1 MSRALIALIA
11 ALSLLG
17 PPAQASES
25 PEATAQRLSERLD
38 RLDRDRELGGLA
50 IAEVGRARDAIREFS
65 AGSSRREDV
74 RRVQIGL
81 VEDLIAVAE
90 VTARAVAD
98 ENRVRALEQERAAM
112 LVEINRRDAE
122 SAQREAERLRLQS
135 LAREEEAE
143 RNRLMAEQALALTE
157 QSNEQA
163 ESERQRADQSRR
175 VAEARAREAE
185 LAKREAE
192 LAVAAAESLRIQ
204 REVGNADTGAG
215 RLALGE
221 GVFAPGRAE
230 LTAAAAAKLDEA
242 AAFISAAP
250 GRRARIEGHTDS
262 RGSVN
267 LNQALSQQRAEA
279 VRDALVAR
287 GVEPSRLVA
296 VGRGS
301 DRPVATND
309 TAAGRASNR
318 RVEIILE

>member
-1 MSRALIALIA
+1 MRIA
-11 ALSLLG
+11 ALGLTLILVAM
-17 PPAQASES
+17 PAPASEA
-25 PEATAQRLSERLD
+25 PEAVALRFSERLD

-50 IAEVGRARDAIREFS
+50 IAEVGRARDAVREF
-65 AGSSRREDV
+65 AAAPSRREDV
-74 RRVQIGL
+74 RKVQVGL
-81 VEDLIAVAE
+81 VEDLVAVAE
-90 VTARAVAD
+90 ITARAVAD
-98 ENRVRALEQERAAM
+98 ENRVRALEQERSTM

-143 RNRLMAEQALALTE
+143 RNRLIAEQALALTE

-192 LAVAAAESLRIQ
+192 LAMAAAESLRIQ

-215 RLALGE
+215 RKVLGE
-221 GVFAPGRAE
+221 GMFAPGRAE
-230 LTAAAAAKLDEA
+230 LTAAAAVKLDEA
-242 AAFISAAP
+242 AAFIAAAS

-262 RGSVN
+262 RGSAN

-287 GVEPSRLVA
+287 GVEPGRLVA

-301 DRPVATND
+301 DRPLATND
-309 TAAGRASNR
+309 TAEGRASNR